1 MYAYSVANEAISATK
16 YVMDRLQPGEIRV
29 FSYDLEPETG
39 AFWLIVTSKTTYK
52 VVSWSS
58 EVPSSSVEDPEVLLN
73 FLGLATIDRKR
84 NTKAHVRCFGSVSV
98 SARHAHIEPIN

>member
-1 MYAYSVANEAISATK
+1 MTYLVAFKPNSASK

-39 AFWLIVTSKTTYK
+39 AFWLIVTSKTSFK

-58 EVPSSSVEDPEVLLN
+58 EVPSSSVEDPETLLN
-73 FLGLATIDRKR
+73 FLGLATIDRKQD
-84 NTKAHVRCFGSVSV
+84 TKAHMRCFGSVSI
-98 SARHAHIEPIN
+98 SDRHAHIEPIN